1 MSSSEQKFL
10 VALRNKFESK
20 KTRNIYPRE
29 QYNEL
34 LAKIKLLESS
44 EKKSTTDYYNLKR
57 YDIFIIGGYERLI
70 TKVKETYE
78 ANFKIYV
85 YMEELYGIL
94 EKAHKETGHGGRD
107 RMIKHINNGYA
118 NISRESIELFT
129 SLCEN
134 CNMKKKHI
142 AKGVVVKPILSKEFN
157 SRGQVDLMDFQSNSD
172 GNYKFLMVY
181 QDHLTTFCNIRALTS
196 KHASE
201 VAFNLIEVFTLFGA
215 PHILQSD
222 NGREFTA
229 LVISELKLM
238 WPELVIVH
246 GKPRHPQSQGSVE
259 RSNGD
264 IHDMLTA
271 WMRDNE

>member
-1 MSSSEQKFL
+1 MSSSKQKFL

-29 QYNEL
+29 KYNEL

-57 YDIFIIGGYERLI
+57 YDISIIGGYERLI
-70 TKVKETYE
+70 TKVKETDE

-134 CNMKKKHI
+134 CNMKK
-142 AKGVVVKPILSKEFN
+142 S
-157 SRGQVDLMDFQSNSD
+157 
-172 GNYKFLMVY
+172 
-181 QDHLTTFCNIRALTS
+181 T
-196 KHASE
+196 
-201 VAFNLIEVFTLFGA
+201 
-215 PHILQSD
+215 
-222 NGREFTA
+222 
-229 LVISELKLM
+229 
-238 WPELVIVH
+238 
-246 GKPRHPQSQGSVE
+246 
-259 RSNGD
+259 
-264 IHDMLTA
+264 
-271 WMRDNE
+271 

>member
-29 QYNEL
+29 KYNEL
-34 LAKIKLLESS
+34 LAEIKLLESS

-70 TKVKETYE
+70 TKVKETDE

-94 EKAHKETGHGGRD
+94 EKAQKETGHGVRD

-134 CNMKKKHI
+134 CNMKKKAH
-142 AKGVVVKPILSKEFN
+142 S
-157 SRGQVDLMDFQSNSD
+157 
-172 GNYKFLMVY
+172 
-181 QDHLTTFCNIRALTS
+181 
-196 KHASE
+196 
-201 VAFNLIEVFTLFGA
+201 
-215 PHILQSD
+215 
-222 NGREFTA
+222 
-229 LVISELKLM
+229 
-238 WPELVIVH
+238 
-246 GKPRHPQSQGSVE
+246 
-259 RSNGD
+259 
-264 IHDMLTA
+264 
-271 WMRDNE
+271 